1 MIRLHFTADDLRR
14 ITLAPAADAL
24 SETALSLRLGLGT
37 GLGTGLRTGLGT
49 GPRADLRSGPRPPDP
64 RPGSRLSE
72 SRPGSRTG
80 GGREGHGGGGL
91 RTRWARPAALEW
103 HRSLRGRAVAGAG
116 VLAELVGED
125 GFVPDFLLQPSAHDF
140 EEALG
145 SAAATP
151 AERLALDL
159 GIPSVAGWNGGLGR
173 PGRWAH
179 DLAQGVPAASTALVE
194 DARRY
199 FRASVEPL
207 WPRIR
212 ADALTDRA
220 LRAEMLLRGGVDA
233 LLTTLGT
240 TWHWQP
246 PTLHLPSGS
255 TYDIPL
261 CGRGLLLVPSWFA
274 TGPMVMY
281 RPEAATVLVYP
292 MYDDGAGAG
301 RAGGSADRPEALAA
315 LLGRTRA
322 QVLGLLRAPATTTA
336 LAERAAV
343 SLAAASQHAGVLR
356 GAGLVA
362 TVRTGTSVLHS
373 LTPLGASLL
382 AGD

>member
-1 MIRLHFTADDLRR
+1 MIRLHFTAADLRR
-14 ITLAPAADAL
+14 ITLAPTANAL
-24 SETALSLRLGLGT
+24 SETVLSIRLGLCP
-37 GLGTGLRTGLGT
+37 
-49 GPRADLRSGPRPPDP
+49 GPRRGARVRAAA
-64 RPGSRLSE
+64 RRFHE
-72 SRPGSRTG
+72 SLPG
-80 GGREGHGGGGL
+80 GGR
-91 RTRWARPAALEW
+91 
-103 HRSLRGRAVAGAG
+103 AGAG
-116 VLAELVGED
+116 VLAELLTED

-140 EEALG
+140 AEALE
-145 SAAATP
+145 AAASTP
-151 AERLALDL
+151 RERLALDL
-159 GIPSVAGWNGGLGR
+159 GIPEVSGWNGGLGR

-179 DLAQGVPAASTALVE
+179 DLVQGAPAASAALVA
-194 DARRY
+194 DTRGY
-199 FRASVEPL
+199 FRTVIEPL

-212 ADALTDRA
+212 SDALTDRA

-240 TWHWQP
+240 TWNWQP
-246 PTLHLPSGS
+246 PTLHLPSAS

-292 MYDDGAGAG
+292 LYDDGGGAG
-301 RAGGSADRPEALAA
+301 HADGPGERPEALAA
-315 LLGRTRA
+315 LLGRNRA
-322 QVLGLLRAPATTTA
+322 QVLALLRSPATTTA
-336 LAERAAV
+336 LAERAAL

-356 GAGLVA
+356 GAGLIT

-382 AGD
+382 AGG

>member
-1 MIRLHFTADDLRR
+1 MIRLHFTAADLRR
-14 ITLAPAADAL
+14 ITLAPAANAL
-24 SETALSLRLGLGT
+24 SETVLSLRLGLRP
-37 GLGTGLRTGLGT
+37 GLRRGARVRTAARQWHESL
-49 GPRADLRSGPRPPDP
+49 
-64 RPGSRLSE
+64 PGGANL
-72 SRPGSRTG
+72 
-80 GGREGHGGGGL
+80 
-91 RTRWARPAALEW
+91 
-103 HRSLRGRAVAGAG
+103 GAG
-116 VLAELVGED
+116 VLAELLTDD

-140 EEALG
+140 ADALE
-145 SAAATP
+145 SAASTP
-151 AERLALDL
+151 PERLALDL
-159 GIPSVAGWNGGLGR
+159 GIPEVSGWNGGLGR

-179 DLAQGVPAASTALVE
+179 DLAQGAPAASAALVD
-194 DARRY
+194 DALGY
-199 FRASVEPL
+199 FRTAIEPL

-212 ADALTDRA
+212 SDALTDRA

-240 TWHWQP
+240 TWNWQP
-246 PTLHLPSGS
+246 PTLHLPSAS

-292 MYDDGAGAG
+292 LYDDGAGAG
-301 RAGGSADRPEALAA
+301 RADGSGDRPEALAA
-315 LLGRTRA
+315 LLGRNRA
-322 QVLGLLRAPATTTA
+322 RVLALLRSPATTTA
-336 LAERAAV
+336 LAERAAL

-356 GAGLVA
+356 GAGLIT

-382 AGD
+382 AGV

>member
-1 MIRLHFTADDLRR
+1 MIRLHFTAADLRR

-24 SETALSLRLGLGT
+24 SETVLSLRLSL
-37 GLGTGLRTGLGT
+37 
-49 GPRADLRSGPRPPDP
+49 
-64 RPGSRLSE
+64 
-72 SRPGSRTG
+72 RPGSRTRSRPHGARVRAAARQWQQSLPG
-80 GGREGHGGGGL
+80 GAN
-91 RTRWARPAALEW
+91 AR
-103 HRSLRGRAVAGAG
+103 AG
-116 VLAELVGED
+116 VLAELVTGD

-140 EEALG
+140 AEALE
-145 SAAATP
+145 SAASTP
-151 AERLALDL
+151 PERLALDL
-159 GIPSVAGWNGGLGR
+159 GIPEASGWNGGLDR

-179 DLAQGVPAASTALVE
+179 DLAQGVPAATTALVD

-199 FRASVEPL
+199 FRIAVEPL

-212 ADALTDRA
+212 GDALTDRA

-240 TWHWQP
+240 TWNWQP
-246 PTLHLPSGS
+246 PTLHLPSAS
-255 TYDIPL
+255 SYDIPL

-281 RPEAATVLVYP
+281 RPEEATVLVYP
-292 MYDDGAGAG
+292 LYDDGAGAG
-301 RAGGSADRPEALAA
+301 PADGSGERPEALAA

-322 QVLGLLRAPATTTA
+322 QVLALLRSPATTTA
-336 LAERAAV
+336 LAERAAL

-356 GAGLVA
+356 GAGLIT

-373 LTPLGASLL
+373 LTPLGHSVLT
-382 AGD
+382 GI